1 VERLKNFISDH
12 KSILTKTYQIAI
24 YGLLLSILIY
34 QLVDIGFQNLLQAT
48 PTNPLVY
55 IIAVVLFFVLPVSEY
70 FGYSRFI
77 PLGFRESIPV
87 FIKKRV
93 INKNLINYWGEFDFY
108 VWLTKRMPHLTKR
121 QLFDII
127 KDNNIISSIASIII
141 VVGLLFFLVFYYD
154 MSSLVGSSWN
164 LIAYTLLGLSLFALL
179 ITISKKYRVYS
190 LNLAD
195 TLFLTNL
202 HVSRMLFSSV
212 LQILQWYLAI
222 SDVTLFELFIFLAVQ
237 LVISRIP
244 MLPGKDLLFI
254 SGSLMLTNYI
264 PVSVEELA
272 AIMILNNIIDKILSI
287 GSLSVISFNNRSGL
301 KSV

>member
-1 VERLKNFISDH
+1 MERFKNFLRVH
-12 KSILTKTYQIAI
+12 KNVLSKTYQGVM
-24 YGLLLSILIY
+24 YVLLLTVLVY
-34 QLVDIGFQNLLQAT
+34 QLIGIGFENLLQAI

-55 IIAVVLFFVLPVSEY
+55 VIAVVLFFVLPVSEY

-93 INKNLINYWGEFDFY
+93 INKNLFNYWGEFDFY

-121 QLFDII
+121 RLFDII
-127 KDNNIISSIASIII
+127 KDNNIISSMASIII
-141 VVGLLFFLVFYYD
+141 VIGLLFFLVFYYD
-154 MSSLVGSSWN
+154 MSSYVGSYWN
-164 LIAYTLLGLSLFALL
+164 LGACTILGLSLFLLL

-195 TLFLTNL
+195 SIYLTNL
-202 HVSRMLFSSV
+202 HVSRMLFSST
-212 LQILQWYLAI
+212 LQIVQWYLAI
-222 SDVTLFELFIFLAVQ
+222 SEVTFFELFVFLAIQ
-237 LVISRIP
+237 LVISRVP

-264 PVSVEELA
+264 PVSIEELA
-272 AIMILNNIIDKILSI
+272 AIMVLNNIIDKLLSI
-287 GSLSVISFNNRSGL
+287 GSLSLISFKNRSGL